1 MGAPKAQSPWT
12 IPEPLRKVSAAV
24 PPTAAN
30 CRAVIPCHNEGR
42 SIAAV
47 VTAVR
52 AWLSV
57 VVVDDGSDDATAAE
71 AGRAGAVVLSH
82 AESRGKGGALR
93 TGWTHCGQAG
103 AEWVLLLD
111 GDGQHA
117 AEDIPVLLAA
127 AVDPVKLVL
136 GNRMGRAH
144 AMPWMR
150 RWANRW
156 LSARISAL
164 AGVEI
169 PDSQC
174 GFRLVHLPTL
184 LGLSVRAERFEVES
198 ELCVAFA
205 RAGHPIVSVPV
216 QCRYAGERSRISPGR
231 DYWRWW
237 RWYCAARRSLHQ

>member
-1 MGAPKAQSPWT
+1 M
-12 IPEPLRKVSAAV
+12 

-30 CRAVIPCHNEGR
+30 CCAVIPCHNEGR
-42 SIAAV
+42 AIAAV

-52 AWLSV
+52 AWLPV
-57 VVVDDGSDDATAAE
+57 VVVDDGSDDATAAAAE
-71 AGRAGAVVLSH
+71 QAGATVLRHSV
-82 AESRGKGGALR
+82 SRGKGAALR
-93 TGWTHCGQAG
+93 TGWTHCGDCG
-103 AEWVLLLD
+103 VEWVLFLD

-117 AEDIPVLLAA
+117 PGDIPALLAA
-127 AVDPVKLVL
+127 AEEPSRLII
-136 GNRMGRAH
+136 GNRLDQA
-144 AMPWMR
+144 ANMPWLR

-164 AGVEI
+164 AGVDI

-184 LGLSVRAERFEVES
+184 LGLSVRAERFEIES

-205 RAGHPIVSVPV
+205 RAGHRIVSVPV

-237 RWYCAARRSLHQ
+237 RWYWAARRSLHE